1 MDAPKLYLG
10 TNLKMYKN
18 NRETLE
24 YLFLL
29 TAFTKDIARSSLEL
43 FVIPSFTSL
52 ADASRFVD
60 HDRIRI
66 GAQNMHWAESGQYTG
81 EISPLMLKELSIDI
95 VELGHSER
103 RHVFG
108 ETDNLINLKA
118 LSAAEHSFTV
128 LLCVGE
134 TADDKET
141 GRTDEVLASQIATDL
156 KGIEAYPESR
166 LMVAYEPVWSIG
178 VNGKPASP
186 EYVSARHET
195 IRRVLMDTAGAKADA
210 VPILYGGSV
219 NGDNAESYLSLR
231 NVDGLFIGRYA
242 WDAERFSKLIRKLMY
257 SAR

>member
-1 MDAPKLYLG
+1 MNRCFYFG
-10 TNLKMYKN
+10 TNLKMYKTAS
-18 NRETLE
+18 ETSA
-24 YLFLL
+24 YLTELAAL
-29 TAFTKDIARSSLEL
+29 TEDLTDEPLVR

-52 ADASRFVD
+52 GAAGTCAHKSVRL
-60 HDRIRI
+60 

-81 EISPLMLKELSIDI
+81 EISPLMLKELGIDI

-118 LSAAEHSFTV
+118 LSAAEHGFTV

-141 GRTDEVLASQIATDL
+141 GRADEVLASQIATDL

-242 WDAERFSKLIRKLMY
+242 WDAERFSKLIRNLMY